1 MMKELELNIS
11 KVLIGSITIDE
22 FESIIY
28 QEYYVEQIESN
39 DFISN
44 IITINYK
51 NKNWKKELEELTY
64 DLWGDSKYL
73 TYVLYKHCRII
84 IENTD
89 SETVVHTMEKIEELC
104 IKYDYEYD
112 TLMQFYRFSDEL
124 GSILSGYG
132 SRSAENLI
140 FDIKTYARLYSN
152 TYNANW
158 DVRVLLNLEKDS
170 DKIVNRVEKLKDK
183 KAPSDFLKKSKNN
196 RKWFQFWK

>member
-11 KVLIGSITIDE
+11 KVLIGLITIDE

-28 QEYYVEQIESN
+28 QEYYVEQMKSN

-51 NKNWKKELEELTY
+51 NKKWKKELEELIY
-64 DLWGDSKYL
+64 ELWVDNKYL
-73 TYVLYKHCRII
+73 TYVLYKYCHII

-89 SETVVHTMEKIEELC
+89 SETVFHTMDKIAELC

-112 TLMQFYRFSDEL
+112 TLMQFYGFADEL
-124 GSILSGYG
+124 GFILSGYG
-132 SRSAENLI
+132 SRSAEKLI
-140 FDIKTYARLYSN
+140 LDIKTYARLYSN
-152 TYNANW
+152 TYNINQ
-158 DVRVLLNLEKDS
+158 DVQVLLNLEEGL
-170 DKIVNRVEKLKDK
+170 DKKVNRVEKLRDK
-183 KAPSDFLKKSKNN
+183 KTPSDFLEKSKNN